1 MVSCSI
7 DREKLRLLNSEF
19 KDRLIKENAGYILAQ
34 YRTDEFLLT
43 IYRNDKDDTY
53 KMVASGVDS
62 KEILKKYG
70 LELPRKSENTI
81 AKSNY
86 GFIDTSTQI
95 GSDEVGTGDFLAPIV
110 VCAAFSDKA
119 TLKLIEEHG
128 IVDSKRLSDEMI
140 LSSVGAI
147 LNNVH
152 YECKILDNA
161 SYNEA
166 IARGININAVKA
178 KMHNEVLFRLHQRCP
193 YVKKVYMDQFA
204 PAKLYYSYLEE
215 SSKIERGIYFKTK
228 GESAYP
234 SVALASCIARYMLL
248 KEIVKLDERY
258 SINIPLGASK
268 IVDEFAQGFIKRYGK
283 VEFDKIA
290 KKNFKNYKKLNL
302 G

>member
-1 MVSCSI
+1 
-7 DREKLRLLNSEF
+7 
-19 KDRLIKENAGYILAQ
+19 
-34 YRTDEFLLT
+34 
-43 IYRNDKDDTY
+43 
-53 KMVASGVDS
+53 
-62 KEILKKYG
+62 
-70 LELPRKSENTI
+70 
-81 AKSNY
+81 
-86 GFIDTSTQI
+86 
-95 GSDEVGTGDFLAPIV
+95 
-110 VCAAFSDKA
+110 
-119 TLKLIEEHG
+119 
-128 IVDSKRLSDEMI
+128 
-140 LSSVGAI
+140 
-147 LNNVH
+147 
-152 YECKILDNA
+152 
-161 SYNEA
+161 
-166 IARGININAVKA
+166 
-178 KMHNEVLFRLHQRCP
+178 
-193 YVKKVYMDQFA
+193 MDQFA